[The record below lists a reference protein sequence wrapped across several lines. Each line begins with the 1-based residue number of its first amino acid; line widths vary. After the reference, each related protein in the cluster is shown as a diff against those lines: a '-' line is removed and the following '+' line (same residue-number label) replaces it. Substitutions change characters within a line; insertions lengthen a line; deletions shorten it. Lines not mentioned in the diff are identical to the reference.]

1 VRADYIRKF
10 QTLTED
16 LIAREESDRFIDA
29 AQQLGELSAEELQG
43 LNVVLPHGRLTCA
56 VRDKRGI
63 F

>member
-29 AQQLGELSAEELQG
+29 AQHLGELSAEELQG
-43 LNVVLPHGRLTCA
+43 LNVVLPAGRLTCA
-56 VRDKRGI
+56 ARDKRGI